1 VGYWRSRQ
9 ASQASPDIASVT
21 FESAS
26 HAGDAIVELGSL
38 HLAVAVGH

>member
-1 VGYWRSRQ
+1 LAELAGFAGKS
-9 ASQASPDIASVT
+9 DIASVT